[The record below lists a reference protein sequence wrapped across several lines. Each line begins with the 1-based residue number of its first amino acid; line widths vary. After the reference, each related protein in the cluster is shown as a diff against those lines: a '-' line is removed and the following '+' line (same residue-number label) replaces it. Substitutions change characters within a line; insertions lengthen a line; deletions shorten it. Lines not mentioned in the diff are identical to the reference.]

1 MEILLGLK
9 CDRCG
14 REFDVPPDSS
24 TVQCPGC
31 GSWVSTAARGLG
43 PVSSDT
49 TSVQLSSDSKRI
61 LKVSH
66 QWDYDYV
73 GEYHTVKGSQYLNLY
88 YEQCIAHGILRRNC
102 INGCRHSIRYC
113 VASLVTWRWRLQKV
127 FIELECFF
135 RRKFSRRFTL
145 SKERYI
151 NLCLIMIF

>member
-88 YEQCIAHGILRRNC
+88 YEQTIGMYIVTFRGGNPNEGRHWDRSSAPEVRCSDYRDALRAYLKFAE
-102 INGCRHSIRYC
+102 RYASSD
-113 VASLVTWRWRLQKV
+113 VASKV
-127 FIELECFF
+127 ENT
-135 RRKFSRRFTL
+135 SPA
-145 SKERYI
+145 
-151 NLCLIMIF
+151 N